1 MNTPGNTSSF
11 SFSFSSYS
19 YSSSSRRQSW
29 VALLMSLVLPGFGQL
44 YNGELNRA
52 IYLFLGFALLSVPG
66 VVLVALYVPAG
77 WMVPALVAG
86 LVATATL
93 WLYGI
98 ADDWRSARWQTHHAI
113 HTVHGPQPGS
123 LGGVYVLVFVLCNL
137 LALLALIGFVRSHQ
151 VASYRV
157 PSTSMELSVLQ
168 GALHK
173 LRARE
178 KMRHER
184 AQHR

>member
-1 MNTPGNTSSF
+1 
-11 SFSFSSYS
+11 
-19 YSSSSRRQSW
+19 
-29 VALLMSLVLPGFGQL
+29 MSLVLPGFGQL

-66 VVLVALYVPAG
+66 VALVALYVPAG
-77 WMVPALVAG
+77 WVVPALVAG

-93 WLYGI
+93 WLYGM

-151 VASYRV
+151 VASYRIR
-157 PSTSMELSVLQ
+157 STSMEPSELQ
-168 GALHK
+168 GSALH
-173 LRARE
+173 RMRTRE
-178 KMRHER
+178 KMGG
-184 AQHR
+184 